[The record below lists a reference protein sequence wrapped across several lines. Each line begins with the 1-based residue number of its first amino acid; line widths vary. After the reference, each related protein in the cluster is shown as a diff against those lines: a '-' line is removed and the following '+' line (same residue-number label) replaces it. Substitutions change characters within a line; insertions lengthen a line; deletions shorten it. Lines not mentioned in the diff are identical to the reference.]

1 MGRRKILF
9 FDIDGTLWTMDG
21 HIPESTR
28 EAIRRV
34 RENGHLVFINSGR
47 TRGYIRDP
55 KLFSLGLD
63 GIVSG
68 CGTMI
73 EANALCRGMSDCRR
87 DISRTVEDE
96 NVIFYRKMSEEESQ
110 RVVDIVRRYRMKP
123 ILEGRDYLYMDL
135 ADFAGDRYAEYVR
148 RQMGDALRTIS
159 GNRGNWE
166 ISKLSCDM
174 KDADKAACFAELEGD
189 YTMIVHNEAVVEMVP
204 KGFDK
209 GTGIREVCALLDTD
223 IQDTY
228 AFGDSMNDFEMIE
241 AAGCGVVMG
250 GGADVVKEK
259 ADFVTKELREDGI
272 YYACRELGLL

>member
-28 EAIRRV
+28 EAIRKV

-96 NVIFYRKMSEEESQ
+96 NVIFYRRMSEEESQ

-123 ILEGRDYLYMDL
+123 ILEGRDYLYMDM
-135 ADFAGDRYAEYVR
+135 ADFTGDRYAEYVR

>member
-28 EAIRRV
+28 EAIRKV

-96 NVIFYRKMSEEESQ
+96 NVIFYRRMSEEESQ

-123 ILEGRDYLYMDL
+123 ILEGRDYLYMDP
-135 ADFAGDRYAEYVR
+135 ADFAGDRYADYVR
-148 RQMGDALRTIS
+148 HQMGDALRTIS
-159 GNRGNWE
+159 GNGGNWE

>member
-28 EAIRRV
+28 EAIRKV

-47 TRGYIRDP
+47 TRGY
-55 KLFSLGLD
+55 
-63 GIVSG
+63 
-68 CGTMI
+68 
-73 EANALCRGMSDCRR
+73 NALCRGMSDCRR

-123 ILEGRDYLYMDL
+123 ILEGRDYLYMDP
-135 ADFAGDRYAEYVR
+135 ADFAGDRYADYVR
-148 RQMGDALRTIS
+148 HQMGDALRTIS
-159 GNRGNWE
+159 GNGGNWE

-174 KDADKAACFAELEGD
+174 KDADKAACDKAACFAELEGD

-259 ADFVTKELREDGI
+259 ADFVTKEYI
-272 YYACRELGLL
+272 GL

>member
-21 HIPESTR
+21 HIPASTR
-28 EAIRRV
+28 EAIRKV
-34 RENGHLVFINSGR
+34 RDNGHLVFINSGR
-47 TRGYIRDP
+47 SRGFIRDP
-55 KLFSLGLD
+55 KLFSLGFD
-63 GIVSG
+63 GVVSG

-73 EANALCRGMSDCRR
+73 EANALCRGVSDRR
-87 DISRTVEDE
+87 DDISRNIDDE
-96 NVIFYRKMSEEESQ
+96 NVIFYRKMSAEEAL
-110 RVVDIVRRYRMKP
+110 RVVDTVRRYRMKP

-135 ADFAGDRYAEYVR
+135 GEFAGDRYADYVCL
-148 RQMGDALRTIS
+148 QMGDALRPIS

-174 KDADKAACFAELEGD
+174 KDADKAACFAELEED

-209 GTGIREVCALLDTD
+209 GTGIREVCELLDTD
-223 IQDTY
+223 IKDTY

-241 AAGCGVVMG
+241 ASGCGVVMG

>member
-1 MGRRKILF
+1 MSRRKILF
-9 FDIDGTLWTMDG
+9 FDIDGTIWTMDG

-28 EAIRRV
+28 EAIRKV
-34 RENGHLVFINSGR
+34 REKGHLVFINSGR

-73 EANALCRGMSDCRR
+73 EANALCRGVSDFRR
-87 DISRTVEDE
+87 DISAKVEDE
-96 NVIFYRKMSEEESQ
+96 NIIFYRKMSDEESL

-123 ILEGRDYLYMDL
+123 ILEGKDYLYMDMEE
-135 ADFAGDRYAEYVR
+135 FAGDRYADYVR
-148 RQMGDALRTIS
+148 LQMGDALRSIS

-174 KDADKAACFAELEGD
+174 KDADKAACFAELPD
-189 YTMIVHNEAVVEMVP
+189 YTMIIHNEAVVEMVP

-209 GTGIREVCALLDTD
+209 GTGIREVCELLGTD
-223 IQDTY
+223 IKDTY
-228 AFGDSMNDFEMIE
+228 AFGDSMNDLEMIE

-250 GGADVVKEK
+250 GGADTVKEN
-259 ADFVTKELREDGI
+259 ADFVTKGLREDGI
-272 YYACRELGLL
+272 YYACMELGLL

>member
-55 KLFSLGLD
+55 KLFTLGLD
-63 GIVSG
+63 GVVSG

-73 EANALCRGMSDCRR
+73 EANALCRGVSDRR
-87 DISRTVEDE
+87 EDISPETDAE
-96 NVIFYRKMSEEESQ
+96 NVIFYRKMSDEEAL
-110 RVVDIVRRYRMKP
+110 RIVDTVRRHRMKP
-123 ILEGRDYLYMDL
+123 ILEGRDYLYMDPEE
-135 ADFAGDRYAEYVR
+135 FAGDRYAEYVR
-148 RQMGDALRTIS
+148 HQMGDALRSIN

-166 ISKLSCDM
+166 ISKISCDM
-174 KDADKAACFAELEGD
+174 KDADREACFAELD
-189 YTMIVHNEAVVEMVP
+189 DAYTMIVHNEAVVEMVP

-209 GTGIREVCALLDTD
+209 GTGIFEVCELLGTD
-223 IQDTY
+223 IKDTY
-228 AFGDSMNDFEMIE
+228 AFGDSMNDLEMIE

-250 GGADVVKEK
+250 GGAEAVKKK
-259 ADFVTKELREDGI
+259 ADFVTKDLREDGI

>member
-96 NVIFYRKMSEEESQ
+96 NVIFYRRMSEEESQ

>member
-28 EAIRRV
+28 EAIRKV

-96 NVIFYRKMSEEESQ
+96 NVIFYRRMSEEESQ

>member
-9 FDIDGTLWTMDG
+9 FDIDGTLWTMGG

-28 EAIRRV
+28 EAIWRV

-47 TRGYIRDP
+47 SRGYIRDP

-73 EANALCRGMSDCRR
+73 EANALCRGTAERR
-87 DISRTVEDE
+87 EDISPDINDE
-96 NVIFYRKMSEEESQ
+96 NIIFYRKISDEESV
-110 RVVDIVRRYRMKP
+110 RVVDTVRKYRMKP
-123 ILEGRDYLYMDL
+123 ILEGKDYLYMDL
-135 ADFAGDRYAEYVR
+135 DEFAGDRYAEYVSL
-148 RQMGDALRTIS
+148 QMGDALLPIS
-159 GNRGNWE
+159 GNRGKWE

-174 KDADKAACFAELEGD
+174 KDADKEACFAELRD
-189 YTMIVHNEAVVEMVP
+189 TYSMIIHNEAVVEMVP

-209 GTGIREVCALLDTD
+209 GTGIREVCELLDTD
-223 IQDTY
+223 IMDTY
-228 AFGDSMNDFEMIE
+228 AFGDSMNDLEMIE
-241 AAGCGVVMG
+241 TAGCGVVMG
-250 GGADVVKEK
+250 GGADAVKAK
-259 ADFVTKELREDGI
+259 ADYVTKDLREDGI

>member
-1 MGRRKILF
+1 
-9 FDIDGTLWTMDG
+9 
-21 HIPESTR
+21 
-28 EAIRRV
+28 
-34 RENGHLVFINSGR
+34 
-47 TRGYIRDP
+47 
-55 KLFSLGLD
+55 
-63 GIVSG
+63 
-68 CGTMI
+68 
-73 EANALCRGMSDCRR
+73 
-87 DISRTVEDE
+87 
-96 NVIFYRKMSEEESQ
+96 
-110 RVVDIVRRYRMKP
+110 MKP
-123 ILEGRDYLYMDL
+123 ILEGRDYLYMDM

-148 RQMGDALRTIS
+148 LQMGDALRTIS

-174 KDADKAACFAELEGD
+174 KDADKAACFAELERD

-209 GTGIREVCALLDTD
+209 GTGIREVCDLLDTD
-223 IQDTY
+223 IQGTY
-228 AFGDSMNDFEMIE
+228 AFGNSMNDFEMIE